1 MKKFLATIVFLISW
15 TVISMAAP
23 QMSVP
28 ETHWDYGNVP
38 QNSVLIHD
46 YWIRN
51 IGNDTLKIIDVR
63 PG

>member
-1 MKKFLATIVFLISW
+1 MKKFLAAFVFLGFLPAISL
-15 TVISMAAP
+15 AGP

-28 ETHWDYGNVP
+28 VTHWDYGNVP
-38 QNSVLIHD
+38 QNSILTHD

-51 IGNDTLKIIDVR
+51 IGNDTLKILDVK